1 MWMSYK
7 GHTMI
12 ECAPVDIVVEANMSA
27 ANVKRAIASGR
38 SHNVLVQGAHDD

>member
-1 MWMSYK
+1 MSWCK

-12 ECAPVDIVVEANMSA
+12 ECAPVDIAVKATMSNP
-27 ANVKRAIASGR
+27 NVKRATASGR